1 MQGRPSMSRPT
12 APEVSEMSEF
22 DTEEPVL
29 DETPGEDEVL
39 SDDTGTIYDVTGE
52 AETTPQDLVDDDED
66 EE

>member
-1 MQGRPSMSRPT
+1 MSRPT

-29 DETPGEDEVL
+29 DEAPGEDEVL
-39 SDDTGTIYDVTGE
+39 SDETGTIYDVTGE
-52 AETTPQDLVDDDED
+52 AETTPHDLEDDED

>member
-1 MQGRPSMSRPT
+1 
-12 APEVSEMSEF
+12 MSEF

-29 DETPGEDEVL
+29 DETPGEDEIL
-39 SDDTGTIYDVTGE
+39 SDETGTIYDDVTGE

>member
-1 MQGRPSMSRPT
+1 M
-12 APEVSEMSEF
+12 PEVSEMSEF